1 MKLKKYHKFLVAADG
16 SAASKFGLKFLSS
29 GLLYRY
35 AGYQIL
41 KYKPKNKVK
50 FLKKVFKKFNLK
62 KLNNINLHSTK
73 ISEYTSIIA
82 KEKKIRLVLKSFQKK
97 FSSKFKKVCI
107 EGRDIGTV
115 ILPNADVKFFFK
127 CDLNTAAK
135 RRLEVMPCGGGS
147 PLAHGLS
154 QAARVGANALSTGD
168 LGQVVVVAIT
178 DGRGNIPLSKSLGQ
192 PDLDNEPSIDLKQEV
207 LDVASKYRTLG
218 IKLLVIDTERK
229 FIASGMG

>member
-1 MKLKKYHKFLVAADG
+1 LKLKKYHKFLVAADG
-16 SAASKFGLKFLSS
+16 SAASGKTTGAKKIARKFGLKFLSS

-135 RRLEVMPCGGGS
+135 RRFKELNKKNKKIKFIEVKKQLQIRNLRDVSRKNS
-147 PLAHGLS
+147 PLLKSCDA
-154 QAARVGANALSTGD
+154 VIVDTGK
-168 LGQVVVVAIT
+168 L
-178 DGRGNIPLSKSLGQ
+178 NKIPDMMKKMSKIMEKEIK
-192 PDLDNEPSIDLKQEV
+192 N
-207 LDVASKYRTLG
+207 KYG
-218 IKLLVIDTERK
+218 
-229 FIASGMG
+229 S